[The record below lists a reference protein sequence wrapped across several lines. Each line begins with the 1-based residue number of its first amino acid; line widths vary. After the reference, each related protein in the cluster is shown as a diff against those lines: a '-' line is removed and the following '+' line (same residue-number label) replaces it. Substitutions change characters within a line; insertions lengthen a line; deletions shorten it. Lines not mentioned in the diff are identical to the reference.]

1 MASADGLQYRALYE
15 YKKDR
20 EEDLALCPG
29 DLLTVNK
36 AGLVCL
42 GPKEGDERNPQG
54 WLNGFNERSKER
66 GIFPGTYVEYLGPVR
81 IAAATAKARPRPL
94 LLLPTPSGAPSS
106 YLQGPPG
113 QVEFVDHLNFPEQ
126 ALLVV
131 RRLVEALEK
140 EGIDHEALYRYTPS
154 SFCNPQ
160 FKQVLLSD
168 LSSIELDSF
177 DGQTLAEMLR
187 CYLQELPCP
196 VIHPAIYSE
205 LIHTAQEMQTLE
217 ECGQQIKIILESPRF
232 PQWHRLL
239 LQHLTKHFC
248 KLCQNGSKNHL
259 TPRMLG
265 EAFSEVL
272 FKQSSSSTEVNSE
285 HHVKIIESLIV
296 VGGVSEIQAAPGRK
310 SLKALGSKAQ
320 WADCIWAM

>member
-106 YLQGPPG
+106 YLQG
-113 QVEFVDHLNFPEQ
+113 EFVS
-126 ALLVV
+126 LLFREKPKSADRDSCDKLGFDVSVV
-131 RRLVEALEK
+131 
-140 EGIDHEALYRYTPS
+140 EG
-154 SFCNPQ
+154 
-160 FKQVLLSD
+160 K
-168 LSSIELDSF
+168 
-177 DGQTLAEMLR
+177 
-187 CYLQELPCP
+187 
-196 VIHPAIYSE
+196 
-205 LIHTAQEMQTLE
+205 
-217 ECGQQIKIILESPRF
+217 
-232 PQWHRLL
+232 
-239 LQHLTKHFC
+239 
-248 KLCQNGSKNHL
+248 
-259 TPRMLG
+259 
-265 EAFSEVL
+265 
-272 FKQSSSSTEVNSE
+272 
-285 HHVKIIESLIV
+285 
-296 VGGVSEIQAAPGRK
+296 
-310 SLKALGSKAQ
+310 KAVMG
-320 WADCIWAM
+320 